1 MSEEPQKFKT
11 PIAEDAE
18 QAVLGSILIDNRSI
32 SRISHIISVDDF
44 YFDRHR
50 WIWNTMIELHNEGEA
65 IDTLTLANRLQDKGA
80 TDLAGGVVYISD
92 LAGRTPTATH
102 VVQYSKTVAKYG
114 TLRRIIEAAR
124 DVARMTQN
132 VDNYDELLVKAE
144 ERINRVTRQA
154 AMAQNKLELVDLQHE
169 MTKARENRDPEGT
182 LKGLS
187 TGLSK
192 IDQMTQGF
200 VPGELMIISGQ
211 TSHGKTQLCNNII
224 LNTIRNGHKVM
235 FVTME
240 MTRQETAD
248 RFNMLTNDQDIGEGK
263 VFLNMRSD
271 LAYTDVTKLIER
283 AKERGCD
290 MVVIDHLHYFSR
302 SVENATQEVSKI
314 VKEFKQAAVLYEMPV
329 ILICHVRKMAPKMH
343 PTIEHLRDS
352 SLIAQDADLVLMVWR
367 DESPGATNPF
377 QVEVTLWKN
386 RNRQKKHRRDYLYAV
401 GMKLEEEDKNSL
413 DDRKQAQEWAQQT
426 ARMLGE
432 KDDDLSDLDGTW

>member
-1 MSEEPQKFKT
+1 MAEEQRKFKT
-11 PIAEDAE
+11 PITEDGE
-18 QAVLGSILIDNRSI
+18 IAVLGSVMIDDRAFNK
-32 SRISHIISVDDF
+32 ISHIIEEKDF
-44 YFDRHR
+44 YFAQHR
-50 WIWNTMIELHNEGEA
+50 WIWKAMSELNGEGEETDVLILA
-65 IDTLTLANRLQDKGA
+65 HKLKDMGALDLVGGPAYLTQLSN
-80 TDLAGGVVYISD
+80 I
-92 LAGRTPTATH
+92 TPTASH
-102 VVQYSKTVAKYG
+102 VVQYARQVAKYA

-124 DVARMTQN
+124 DVAGMTQRIE
-132 VDNYDELLVKAE
+132 NYDELLVKVE
-144 ERINRVTRQA
+144 ERINGVTRSA
-154 AMAQNKLELVDLQHE
+154 ARAQNKLELVDLQHE
-169 MTKARENRDPEGT
+169 MTKAREHREPEGT
-182 LKGLS
+182 IKGLS

-211 TSHGKTQLCNNII
+211 TSHGKTQLANNII
-224 LNTIRNGHKVM
+224 LNVLRNNHTVM

-240 MTRQETAD
+240 MTKQETAD
-248 RFNMLTNDQDIGEGK
+248 RFNALTDDQDIGEGK

-271 LAYTDVTKLIER
+271 LAYTDVTKLIQR
-283 AKERGCD
+283 AKERGCS

-329 ILICHVRKMAPKMH
+329 ILICHVRKMAPKLH

-367 DESPGATNPF
+367 DESPGANNPF

-401 GMKLEEEDKNSL
+401 GMKLEEEDKNTVEA
-413 DDRKQAQEWAQQT
+413 KQDAQAWAQQT

-432 KDDDLSDLDGTW
+432 KDDNLDDLEGEW